1 MVDMAADPMIIT
13 GEMTLDKHTTKKNV
27 DDVEMLHDMTF
38 SAVQLG
44 SHSAGNVID
53 MAIFSNA
60 ADPLNHSGEYNRCKA
75 RNQKKNS
82 SSETSKAVRNR
93 LNKSGE

>member
-13 GEMTLDKHTTKKNV
+13 GEMALYKHTTKKNV

-38 SAVQLG
+38 RTVQLG
-44 SHSAGNVID
+44 SHSAGNVTD

-60 ADPLNHSGEYNRCKA
+60 ADPLNHTIGAKRGT
-75 RNQKKNS
+75 R
-82 SSETSKAVRNR
+82 RR
-93 LNKSGE
+93 ILPR